1 MKINVQREILENYLN
16 TKEENIIVDNM
27 INDYL
32 THYRK
37 SVNSKLINKY
47 KDDKNKMYK
56 IFLDLLEVDEY
67 DEEFSYFESKYQ
79 LKNIKKINK
88 NEIINNPYY
97 TTFSNNIN
105 LKKNGYELSI
115 DSYLPYELF
124 LYDDIKVIDN
134 EYYKEI
140 NYLGYFE
147 DKINYLALKKDNVT
161 WMSITPHEI
170 YTMKDDINKASGN
183 VLVLGLGLGYFL
195 YMISLKEDVKKITV
209 IEKDKN
215 IINIFKSLLFSKF
228 NQEKIEII
236 EDDAIDYLNEHKKQY
251 DYVYCD
257 LYHNQFDALPLYI
270 KIKNIEKQYKKTTF
284 LYWIE
289 TSIIA
294 LIRRC
299 ILSLLEEQYNKLKED
314 NYLKSENDID
324 KLINALYFKTK
335 DISINS
341 EEELKEFLSNK
352 NILNLI
358 KDIKL

>member
-16 TKEENIIVDNM
+16 TKEENIIVDNI

-37 SVNSKLINKY
+37 SVNLKLINKY

-79 LKNIKKINK
+79 LKNFNKINK
-88 NEIINNPYY
+88 NDIINNPYY

-161 WMSITPHEI
+161 
-170 YTMKDDINKASGN
+170 
-183 VLVLGLGLGYFL
+183 
-195 YMISLKEDVKKITV
+195 
-209 IEKDKN
+209 
-215 IINIFKSLLFSKF
+215 
-228 NQEKIEII
+228 
-236 EDDAIDYLNEHKKQY
+236 
-251 DYVYCD
+251 
-257 LYHNQFDALPLYI
+257 
-270 KIKNIEKQYKKTTF
+270 
-284 LYWIE
+284 
-289 TSIIA
+289 
-294 LIRRC
+294 
-299 ILSLLEEQYNKLKED
+299 
-314 NYLKSENDID
+314 
-324 KLINALYFKTK
+324 
-335 DISINS
+335 
-341 EEELKEFLSNK
+341 
-352 NILNLI
+352 
-358 KDIKL
+358 

>member
-1 MKINVQREILENYLN
+1 MNIKKEILEEYLN
-16 TKEENIIVDNM
+16 TKEGNIIVDNI

-32 THYRK
+32 IHYRK
-37 SVNSKLINKY
+37 NVNLKLINKY

-67 DEEFSYFESKYQ
+67 DEEFSYFENNYN
-79 LKNIKKINK
+79 LRNIKKIDV
-88 NEIINNPYY
+88 NEVVSNPYY
-97 TTFSNNIN
+97 ITFNCDINI
-105 LKKNGYELSI
+105 KKNGYELSF

-124 LYDDIKVIDN
+124 LYDDIKVYEN

-140 NYLGYFE
+140 NYLGYF
-147 DKINYLALKKDNVT
+147 DKNVKFLALKKDNVA

-170 YTMKDDINKASGN
+170 FTMKDDIDKVSGN

-195 YMISLKEDVKKITV
+195 YMISLKDNVNKITV

-215 IINIFKSLLFSKF
+215 IINLFKSFLFPKF
-228 NQEKIEII
+228 NKNKIQII
-236 EDDAIDYLNEHKKQY
+236 EDDAISYLENNKEEY

-270 KIKNIEKQYKKTTF
+270 KIKNIEKNYKNTTF

-299 ILSLLEEQYNKLKED
+299 TLSLLEEQYDNLKEE
-314 NYLKSENDID
+314 NYLKAENNID

-335 DISINS
+335 DIEINNDIQ
-341 EEELKEFLSNK
+341 LKEFLSNE